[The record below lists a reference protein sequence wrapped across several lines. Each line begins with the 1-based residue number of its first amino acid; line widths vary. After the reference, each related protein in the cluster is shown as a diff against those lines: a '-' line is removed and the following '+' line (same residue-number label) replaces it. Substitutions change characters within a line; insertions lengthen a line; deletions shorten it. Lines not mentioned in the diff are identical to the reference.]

1 MSKKPCGSDRQ
12 KEIHRPLAGVGME
25 PLIIA
30 GHRRKLVNPVLSYPE
45 PCTDMQFLA
54 EICLQINTQSGS

>member
-1 MSKKPCGSDRQ
+1 
-12 KEIHRPLAGVGME
+12 ME

-45 PCTDMQFLA
+45 PDTDMQFLA